1 MPVTIIRLLIFILP
15 FVLFALWLYWR
26 RRSGGAAGRVL
37 EARADRR
44 LLFGMLGLIILI
56 IGIATYEVISNPA
69 PGPGARYV
77 PPRVED
83 GKVIPGYFEDTR
95 EETGGADK

>member
-1 MPVTIIRLLIFILP
+1 MTVTIIRILIFILP

-26 RRSGGAAGRVL
+26 RRGGGAAGRVL

-44 LLFGMLGLIILI
+44 LLFAMLGLIILVI
-56 IGIATYEVISNPA
+56 MIATYEVISNPA

-77 PPRVED
+77 PPRLEN
-83 GKVIPGYFEDTR
+83 GKVIPGYFES
-95 EETGGADK
+95 ADEAER